1 MTIAIESIESIESMD
16 FIARR
21 FGSRRN
27 PSRRVIA
34 GLAVVVGLGL
44 STVAAANDS
53 SAASETERR
62 RAAVAAIT
70 TVDTNIPL
78 VGGVFAASADDTV
91 RAFRVGK
98 VVTMDGD
105 DRVIN
110 NAVVVVRGTIIA
122 AIGKASEIEIPE
134 GAEIIEMMDAWL
146 VPGLVEGHNHTAA
159 SSGDLHDYVYLT
171 NPGLRSLDG
180 MDPQSG
186 RDNAHSGGV
195 TTALLIP
202 GSGTNMSG
210 FGTLVKFQG
219 KSVDDSVL
227 KFPASIKIAQAGN
240 PERYWWRV
248 GRTFMN
254 YNTRQTLE
262 KALAYHRTWTAWE
275 EGELDDQPAYD
286 PTFHDFR
293 LMYDRQFVASVHT
306 QAFQVVMTTLDMLS
320 DKLKI
325 RTVLSHSTFDGF
337 KTAPLVLEQ
346 GEENVMTNN
355 GPRQFHFDR
364 AERRIWGNA
373 ARWWQGG
380 IRKLAI
386 NTDSPV
392 IPQEELSYQAAMAV
406 WFGWS
411 PYEALAGVTRVPAE
425 TLMVDD
431 RVGSIEVGKDAD
443 FGIWAGDPIDPRSTC
458 WVTVING
465 EVVRDAREGVRR
477 F

>member
-1 MTIAIESIESIESMD
+1 VTIAIESID

-21 FGSRRN
+21 LGSRRT
-27 PSRRVIA
+27 IA
-34 GLAVVVGLGL
+34 GLAAVVGLGL
-44 STVAAANDS
+44 GAVAGANDA
-53 SAASETERR
+53 SAASEAERR
-62 RAAVAAIT
+62 RAAVASIT

-78 VGGVFAASADDTV
+78 RAAARATENDTV

-110 NAVVVVRGTIIA
+110 NAVVVVRGTTIA

-134 GAEIIEMMDAWL
+134 GAEVIEMMDAWL

-171 NPGLRSLDG
+171 NPGLRTLDG

-186 RDNAHSGGV
+186 REKAHSGGV

-210 FGTLVKFQG
+210 FGTLVKFHG
-219 KSVDDSVL
+219 ESVDDAVL

-262 KALAYHRTWTAWE
+262 KALAYHRTWSAWE
-275 EGELDDQPAYD
+275 AGELDEQPAYD

-293 LMYDRQFVASVHT
+293 AMYNREFVASVHT

-320 DKLKI
+320 DKLQI

-337 KTAPLVLEQ
+337 KTAPLVLDL
-346 GEENVMTNN
+346 GEDNVMTNN

-364 AERRIWGNA
+364 AERRMWGNA

-386 NTDSPV
+386 NTDAPV

-458 WVTVING
+458 WMTVING

>member
-1 MTIAIESIESIESMD
+1 MNVNAE
-16 FIARR
+16 FARR
-21 FGSRRN
+21 
-27 PSRRVIA
+27 IA
-34 GLAVVVGLGL
+34 APV
-44 STVAAANDS
+44 VAAALTLGLAP
-53 SAASETERR
+53 AAG
-62 RAAVAAIT
+62 AAPVAAADAAPAAPSPAT
-70 TVDTNIPL
+70 ATATATD
-78 VGGVFAASADDTV
+78 AASARAGTGAGAAATARTVEAEAEEAVV

-98 VVTMDGD
+98 VVTMDGE

-110 NAVVVVRGTIIA
+110 NAVVVTRGRLIA
-122 AIGKASEIEIPE
+122 AVGRASEVEIPE
-134 GAEIIEMMDAWL
+134 DAEVVEMPDAWL

-159 SSGDLHDYVYLT
+159 SGGDLHDYVYLT
-171 NPGLRSLDG
+171 NPGLRTLDSV
-180 MDPQSG
+180 DPQAG
-186 RDNAHSGGV
+186 RELAHAGGV

-210 FGTLVKFQG
+210 FGTVLKFHG
-219 KSVDDSVL
+219 DTVEESVL

-254 YNTRQTLE
+254 YNTRQTMVQALE
-262 KALAYHRTWTAWE
+262 YHQAWTAYE
-275 EGELDDQPAYD
+275 NGERETAPAYD
-286 PTFHDFR
+286 PTYHDFR
-293 LMYDRQFVASVHT
+293 ALYSREYVASVHT
-306 QAFQVVMTTLDMLS
+306 QAFQVVMTTIDMLA
-320 DKLKI
+320 DRLEI

-364 AERRIWGNA
+364 AERRVWGNA

-380 IRKLAI
+380 VRKLAI
-386 NTDSPV
+386 NTDGPV

-406 WFGWS
+406 WYGWS
-411 PYEALAGVTRVPAE
+411 PYEALRGVTATPAE

-431 RVGSIEVGKDAD
+431 KVGSIEVGKHAD
-443 FGIWAGDPIDPRSTC
+443 FGLWAGDPLDPRSTC
-458 WVTVING
+458 WMTVING
-465 EVVRDAREGVRR
+465 DIVRDAREGVRR